1 MFTPYPAVTQSDP
14 AQQAFAQMLGGYK
27 PNQLGAGVTLGNPEA
42 QQDYIAQLAQALA
55 DGDAGQKM
63 MDQAGGIK
71 DSGWI
76 DNSGWVGVLEQV
88 SNAYFGKK
96 MDEKARALQADAET
110 RRMTAQEQLDERKA
124 TRDLERTEKVTTR
137 ERTRRQSLASQM
149 GLSNREAVEFI
160 ETGKVPNAQRGE
172 FVETA
177 NGIMYGDPY
186 TGKLGDVNQ
195 GGQRQ
200 AQGPQVNFEGDVPD
214 EVKRHIL
221 ANQDQ
226 WEGGGTVTIPEQQG
240 GRIMPYEKPP
250 SAIEIERLRLQQEAA
265 GRAGQAADDARAIRN
280 EAADNK
286 RNAAYDAEDK
296 AATKARTSV
305 ALIDQVLRHP
315 GRETGTGLSSVL
327 DPRNYVPGTDAKD
340 FEIARKQLEGR
351 AFLEAFESLKGG
363 GQITQVEG
371 EKATAAMGRLSSAQ
385 SDAEFE
391 SALRELQG
399 IFGVAADAADQ
410 RKQRY
415 GQPQQSQPSQSNEA
429 PTQRIRIKL

>member
-1 MFTPYPAVTQSDP
+1 
-14 AQQAFAQMLGGYK
+14 ML
-27 PNQLGAGVTLGNPEA
+27 AR
-42 QQDYIAQLAQALA
+42 ALA
-55 DGDAGQKM
+55 DSGAADDLMGRANALKE
-63 MDQAGGIK
+63 
-71 DSGWI
+71 SGWI
-76 DNSGWVGVLEQV
+76 DNSGIAGVAERIF
-88 SNAYFGKK
+88 SGYASRK
-96 MDEKARALQADAET
+96 MSEKARTQRSDAEE
-110 RRMTAQEQLDERKA
+110 RRLRAEAEIADQKALKDE
-124 TRDLERTEKVTTR
+124 ERTERLTTR

-149 GLSNREAVEFI
+149 GLNNREAVEFI

-250 SAIEIERLRLQQEAA
+250 SAIDLERLRLQQEAA
-265 GRAGQAADDARAIRN
+265 ARAGQAADDARAIRN

-315 GRETGTGLSSVL
+315 GRETGTGLSGAL
-327 DPRNYVPGTDAKD
+327 DPRNYIPGTDAKD

-363 GQITQVEG
+363 GQITQIEG

-391 SALRELQG
+391 SALKELQG

-410 RKQRY
+410 RKERYIQPGQR
-415 GQPQQSQPSQSNEA
+415 QQQQSDEA

>member
-1 MFTPYPAVTQSDP
+1 M
-14 AQQAFAQMLGGYK
+14 
-27 PNQLGAGVTLGNPEA
+27 
-42 QQDYIAQLAQALA
+42 
-55 DGDAGQKM
+55 
-63 MDQAGGIK
+63 
-71 DSGWI
+71 
-76 DNSGWVGVLEQV
+76 
-88 SNAYFGKK
+88 
-96 MDEKARALQADAET
+96 ARA
-110 RRMTAQEQLDERKA
+110 
-124 TRDLERTEKVTTR
+124 
-137 ERTRRQSLASQM
+137 SS
-149 GLSNREAVEFI
+149 G
-160 ETGKVPNAQRGE
+160 
-172 FVETA
+172 
-177 NGIMYGDPY
+177 
-186 TGKLGDVNQ
+186 
-195 GGQRQ
+195 
-200 AQGPQVNFEGDVPD
+200 
-214 EVKRHIL
+214 
-221 ANQDQ
+221 
-226 WEGGGTVTIPEQQG
+226 
-240 GRIMPYEKPP
+240 
-250 SAIEIERLRLQQEAA
+250 
-265 GRAGQAADDARAIRN
+265 GQAADDARAIRN

-296 AATKARTSV
+296 AATKARASV

-327 DPRNYVPGTDAKD
+327 DPRNYIPGTDAKD